1 MKFNWGHG
9 IAIFFSL
16 FVCVMLTALV
26 MSKKQSVDLV
36 TEDYYAE
43 ELVYQD
49 RINQT
54 ENSRIAGLEVKTK
67 MEGDFLLVE
76 LPEIVKMKRGVL
88 GSITLY
94 RPSGS
99 EMDVLQE
106 FDSSNNGIVQIEKAR
121 LHPGTYILQMRL
133 AMDGKDYYI
142 EQNYVF

>member
-106 FDSSNNGIVQIEKAR
+106 FNSSNNGIVQIEKAR